1 MISESN
7 AFLREKPGLRRE
19 IVVMRLLRK
28 EGVKLVLVMNL
39 KVRLVL
45 KKPSWMR
52 LLRRVWRES
61 KSAALAASAARL
73 S

>member
-1 MISESN
+1 MSESN
-7 AFLREKPGLRRE
+7 AFLREKPGMRRE
-19 IVVMRLLRK
+19 IVVMRSLRK
-28 EGVKLVLVMNL
+28 EGVKLVLVMKP
-39 KVRLVL
+39 KVRFVL

-61 KSAALAASAARL
+61 KSPALAASAARL